1 MIISQTPLRISFV
14 GGGTDL
20 EDFWSLEPGKVLSTA
35 IDKYIYVIVKER
47 FDDLIYLNYSEKE
60 VVEKVSDVKH
70 DLVRE
75 AMIKAGIEKGLEI
88 TTLADIPSEGS
99 GLGSSSSVTV
109 GLLNAFYAYQGKQ
122 VTAEQLAKEACEIEI
137 DILGKP
143 IGKQDQYI
151 AAYGGMREINFLPD
165 KKVTIEA
172 INIKSQNR
180 LVFGSNLLLFYTDI
194 TRQSSDILT
203 NQKAETQNK
212 RDILKQIRDQVPRVR
227 EILEHGTIYDDIGQ
241 ILHETW
247 VLKKQITEKI
257 SNPLINEM
265 YQKARKAGA
274 LGGKISGAG
283 GGGFLLLYVPRDKQN
298 KVRMVLKEYREFPFM
313 LNPDGSKIIFNV
325 RMDYWK

>member
-75 AMIKAGIEKGLEI
+75 AMIKAGIKKGLEI

-99 GLGSSSSVTV
+99 GLGSSSSVIV

-172 INIKSQNR
+172 INIKSKNR

-212 RDILKQIRDQVPRVR
+212 RDILQQIRDQVPRVR
-227 EILEHGTIYDDIGQ
+227 EILEHGTIYDDIGH